1 MSKYQDAINSAV
13 DAGMS
18 TAIATKIVNK
28 LTGFN
33 VDQLFCHRYSVNY
46 GDSVWYTVLKHP
58 TKDGVKSFDTYCDKN
73 GRIVRRKIVY
83 KGQ

>member
-18 TAIATKIVNK
+18 TSIATKIVNK

-33 VDQLFCHRYSVNY
+33 VEELFCHRYSVNY
-46 GDSVWYTVLKHP
+46 GDSVWYSVLKYSN
-58 TKDGVKSFDTYCDKN
+58 KGVKSFDTYCDKN
-73 GRIVRRKIVY
+73 GRIVRRKIVENI
-83 KGQ
+83 